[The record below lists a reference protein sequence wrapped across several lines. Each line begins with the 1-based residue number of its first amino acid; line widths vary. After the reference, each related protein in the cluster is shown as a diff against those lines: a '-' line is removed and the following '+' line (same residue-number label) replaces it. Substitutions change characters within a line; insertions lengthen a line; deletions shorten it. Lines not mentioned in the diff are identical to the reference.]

1 MMKNTTKVAREEVKA
16 LIITKGINNI
26 LCRDITEIR
35 DRTGLTIEEL
45 HNALN
50 YFTYSPKT
58 AKYR

>member
-1 MMKNTTKVAREEVKA
+1 MKNTTKVAREEIKA
-16 LIITKGINNI
+16 LIIAKGINNI
-26 LCRDITEIR
+26 LCGDIVKIS
-35 DRTGLTIEEL
+35 DRTGLTIAEL